1 MPRKKFPK
9 PEPLGR
15 IQTYY
20 GIVPVDVEIWAN
32 TADEGGRGSWK
43 RRDAST
49 ALTILIETYTDRLL
63 NELHPPKLSDLTL
76 KRLLGNRQTSN
87 LVEEIK
93 PILRKHRL
101 SFGKTALWLLAA
113 ELQKT
118 FIVLRNAIESNQS
131 NLGYLPSN
139 SPEFKIRQKMSK
151 GTF

>member
-9 PEPLGR
+9 PEPLER

-43 RRDAST
+43 KREASN
-49 ALTILIETYTDRLL
+49 ALSILIETYSDRLF
-63 NELHPPKLSDLTL
+63 NELHPPKLSDSTL
-76 KRLLGNRQTSN
+76 KRLLGHKQTSK

-93 PILRKHRL
+93 PILRRHRISL
-101 SFGKTALWLLAA
+101 GKTALWLLAE

-118 FIVLRNAIESNQS
+118 FVVIQNAIVSNQH
-131 NLGYLPSN
+131 NLEYLPSN
-139 SPEFKIRQKMSK
+139 SPEFKIRQKMLK

>member
-43 RRDAST
+43 RRQTST

-63 NELHPPKLSDLTL
+63 NEWHPPKLSDLSL
-76 KRLLGNRQTSN
+76 KRLLGNRQTSK

-118 FIVLRNAIESNQS
+118 FIVLRNAIVSNQS

-139 SPEFKIRQKMSK
+139 SPEFKFRQKMLK